1 MNILP
6 RAARL
11 AFVALPALAL
21 LACSDM
27 HVEQMNK
34 VAFSPANDFNSNLAR
49 DYKDLSNYEAYQ
61 MYDWSDAVH
70 YADKAMAAG
79 TGKVVS
85 PEDPTKRNI
94 TGDDKKAE
102 LVSAHQRLVA
112 ALNNGATTRAPQ
124 AAAGAQANYD
134 CWVEQQEE
142 GWQFEHIAA
151 CKNGFLRAIQ
161 VAEYMPGAPAAQVQ
175 PAMPAQPGPFVVF
188 FDWDKSELTVDARRV
203 LDQVVARERGGN
215 EGIHLIGNADRSG
228 TDTYNMKLS
237 QRRADSAKTYLVGH
251 GIAPN
256 RITTEARGE
265 RDPLVNTA
273 DGVREP
279 QNRRVA
285 INLMTRLP
293 GA

>member
-11 AFVALPALAL
+11 AFVALPALTL
-21 LACSDM
+21 MACTEI
-27 HVEQMNK
+27 HVDRMNN
-34 VAFSPANDFNSNLAR
+34 VAFSPANDFNSSLAR
-49 DYKDLSNYEAYQ
+49 NYKDLSNYEAYQ
-61 MYDWSDAVH
+61 MYDWTDAVH

-79 TGKVVS
+79 SGKTVS
-85 PEDPTKRNI
+85 PEDPTKRDIN
-94 TGDDKKAE
+94 GDDKKAE
-102 LVSAHQRLVA
+102 LVAARQRLIA
-112 ALNNGATTRAPQ
+112 AFDNGAMTRAPQ

-161 VAEYMPGAPAAQVQ
+161 VAEYVPAPMAQVQ
-175 PAMPAQPGPFVVF
+175 PTITAQPGPFVVF
-188 FDWDKSELTVDARRV
+188 FDFDRSELTADGRRV
-203 LDQVVARERGGN
+203 LDQVVARERN
-215 EGIHLIGNADRSG
+215 SREGIHLIGNADRSG

-237 QRRADSAKTYLVGH
+237 QRRADSTKTYLISH
-251 GIAPN
+251 GVVAS

-265 RDPLVNTA
+265 RDPLIATA

-279 QNRRVA
+279 QNRRVS
-285 INLMTRLP
+285 INLMSRMP